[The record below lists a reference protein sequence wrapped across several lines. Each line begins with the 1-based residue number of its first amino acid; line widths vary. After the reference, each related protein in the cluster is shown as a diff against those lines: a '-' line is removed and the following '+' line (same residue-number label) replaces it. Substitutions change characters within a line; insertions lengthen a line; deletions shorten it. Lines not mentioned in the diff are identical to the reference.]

1 MLLLPVFGAQ
11 HKKKRMR
18 KYKKNKM
25 LKTYIR
31 EKRIPERLENQS
43 RLVEEDQIYKKYQMF
58 KDSIRIFQGLIAFIE
73 GLITRKNN
81 FLKSI
86 QALIRK
92 N

>member
-1 MLLLPVFGAQ
+1 
-11 HKKKRMR
+11 
-18 KYKKNKM
+18 M

-73 GLITRKNN
+73 GLITRKNIFFEVDSGFN
-81 FLKSI
+81 QKKLKSGGQNAI
-86 QALIRK
+86 FK
-92 N
+92 S